1 MAGTSPPPP
10 NLAPYERLV
19 KLIERELELA
29 GQGRVH
35 ELRGAVAERSRYLR
49 SLPTPAP
56 AEAEHVL
63 LRARALHSR
72 LSIET
77 QRLAEALIRRRE
89 ARRVA
94 RTMARRY
101 VPTPRPRHY
110 STSA

>member
-1 MAGTSPPPP
+1 MAVASPPPTS
-10 NLAPYERLV
+10 LASYERLV

-35 ELRGAVAERSRYLR
+35 ELRTAVAARSRYLR

-56 AEAEHVL
+56 AEAEPLL

-77 QRLAEALIRRRE
+77 QRLSEALMRRRE

-94 RTMARRY
+94 RTMARLY
-101 VPTPRPRHY
+101 VPPPRPRNY